1 MSSVL
6 VRIVTVDIA
15 GKKTKTKRK
24 GKKGKSKDKQTD
36 TDKDQASSKKTIV
49 YVTSYLGKH
58 NMY

>member
-15 GKKTKTKRK
+15 GKRPRK
-24 GKKGKSKDKQTD
+24 SKKISKPKDKQTD